1 MGYTQFPANIAP
13 VKEYNGWFTVRYG
26 VGETLFKM
34 DDQLQIQPWL
44 ATKGEQLSPLEWE
57 ITIRQGVRFHDGSL
71 MTPKTVKESLEHLLA
86 ANQRAAGEL
95 MIERITAT
103 DHTIRIKT
111 KEPQPILLNLLED
124 PYSIIL
130 HVGAKESTE
139 KSVVAT
145 GPYQLTAFRPES
157 GASLKAFGNY

>member
-103 DHTIRIKT
+103 DHTDS
-111 KEPQPILLNLLED
+111 LESLGRSLFD
-124 PYSIIL
+124 YPSCWSQGVNWEI
-130 HVGAKESTE
+130 GRSD
-139 KSVVAT
+139 
-145 GPYQLTAFRPES
+145 RPLS
-157 GASLKAFGNY
+157 ADGFSSRKWGQSKGLW